1 MDLDEAL
8 RCLAE
13 ADGNRR
19 RPELCAGR
27 YLAVACGEGLELD
40 VTHLRAQGAE
50 KFAARA
56 GAASVYDAL
65 DLVAVDVVA
74 ATGDTVEEL
83 VERLEDA
90 GPMDDDGA
98 PLADIVSPR
107 RRFLALLLLGFGGP
121 MEMITERFE
130 RDPYLGGAL
139 ADLPGARF
147 ILLASADPPNQDFAF
162 GVLDLGG
169 DRSAVARTDYSGR

>member
-19 RPELCAGR
+19 RPELCAGP
-27 YLAVACGEGLELD
+27 YLAVAYGEGLELD
-40 VTHLRAQGAE
+40 VSRLRAQGAE
-50 KFAARA
+50 EFAARA

-65 DLVAVDVVA
+65 DLLAVDVVA

-83 VERLEDA
+83 LERLEED
-90 GPMDDDGA
+90 GPMDDGA
-98 PLADIVSPR
+98 PLTGIVSHR

-121 MEMITERFE
+121 MEMITARFE
-130 RDPYLGGAL
+130 QDPYLGDAL
-139 ADLPGARF
+139 TDLPGARF
-147 ILLASADPPNQDFAF
+147 VLLASADPPNQDFAF

-169 DRSAVARTDYSGR
+169 GGGH